1 MRKRTVKL
9 HGHHCQISVH
19 REGKHVWFAV
29 GDYLGKEIRAQAES
43 ERAAV
48 NRWRE
53 TASKMVATERG
64 SFRSSPTPPHYFR
77 RPVSASHIFHPQRD
91 IHRPATAACRWPQR
105 SSHGS
110 RGHRQSRSLSSRI
123 APPDMTRP
131 RRHLLL
137 SSEWERPSR
146 TKFASESCRANLIAF
161 QKSGFEESKRP

>member
-1 MRKRTVKL
+1 MSRPFQS
-9 HGHHCQISVH
+9 HHRQEKPRRQQDNDGCETEH
-19 REGKHVWFAV
+19 PAGCCAAFRAPFA
-29 GDYLGKEIRAQAES
+29 RRSES
-43 ERAAV
+43 
-48 NRWRE
+48 
-53 TASKMVATERG
+53 
-64 SFRSSPTPPHYFR
+64 TPPHYFR

-91 IHRPATAACRWPQR
+91 IHRLATAACRWPQR

>member
-1 MRKRTVKL
+1 LSQILFCLTLTPPR
-9 HGHHCQISVH
+9 CQWRNDPPATGSWVGSSSLSGSLLPF
-19 REGKHVWFAV
+19 RLGFFSFAV
-29 GDYLGKEIRAQAES
+29 SQLLQTI
-43 ERAAV
+43 
-48 NRWRE
+48 
-53 TASKMVATERG
+53 
-64 SFRSSPTPPHYFR
+64 R
-77 RPVSASHIFHPQRD
+77 RPVSASHIFHPPRD
-91 IHRPATAACRWPQR
+91 IHRLATAACRWPQR

>member
-1 MRKRTVKL
+1 MSLLRAMCCLFGGRCAGEEPKPTKESMRTATT
-9 HGHHCQISVH
+9 GSQP
-19 REGKHVWFAV
+19 
-29 GDYLGKEIRAQAES
+29 
-43 ERAAV
+43 
-48 NRWRE
+48 
-53 TASKMVATERG
+53 ASKAVLPSGLLSLVAVSQLLHTI
-64 SFRSSPTPPHYFR
+64 P

-91 IHRPATAACRWPQR
+91 IHRLATAACRWPQR